1 MARKSIAE
9 RLAALKEQERK
20 LHQEADRELVKVAHK
35 VGIML
40 PEDMPTKQEMEL
52 VKAAHKAGIMSA
64 KDMPTKHE
72 MELLKKQRNYLAKQ
86 TTDQTYDR
94 ESEN

>member
-20 LHQEADRELVKVAHK
+20 LHQQADR
-35 VGIML
+35 
-40 PEDMPTKQEMEL
+40 EL

-64 KDMPTKHE
+64 DEMPTKQE
-72 MELLKKQRNYLAKQ
+72 IELLKKHRNNLANQ
-86 TTDQTYDR
+86 NSQPTYDR
-94 ESEN
+94 HVENSKPM

>member
-20 LHQEADRELVKVAHK
+20 LHQEADRELVKAAHK
-35 VGIML
+35 VGIMSA
-40 PEDMPTKQEMEL
+40 EDMPTKQEMEQ
-52 VKAAHKAGIMSA
+52 
-64 KDMPTKHE
+64 
-72 MELLKKQRNYLAKQ
+72 LKKHRNYLANQ

>member
-20 LHQEADRELVKVAHK
+20 LHQEADREL
-35 VGIML
+35 I
-40 PEDMPTKQEMEL
+40 
-52 VKAAHKAGIMSA
+52 KAAHKAGIMSA

>member
-9 RLAALKEQERK
+9 RLVALKEQERK
-20 LHQEADRELVKVAHK
+20 LHQEADRELVK
-35 VGIML
+35 
-40 PEDMPTKQEMEL
+40 
-52 VKAAHKAGIMSA
+52 AAHKAGIMSA
-64 KDMPTKHE
+64 EDMPTKEE
-72 MELLKKQRNYLAKQ
+72 MEQLKKDRNYPDNQ